1 VKKWWMASA
10 RTVALDDQSGQGLTD
25 FRKRVSLP
33 SIGFMA
39 IWQLLQDS
47 ISLTYFGVA
56 RTNGTLQQ
64 GIGVTGITHSLKS
77 R

>member
-1 VKKWWMASA
+1 MASA

-25 FRKRVSLP
+25 FRNRVSLP
-33 SIGFMA
+33 TLGFMA
-39 IWQLLQDS
+39 IWQLLQGS

-56 RTNGTLQQ
+56 RTNGTPQQ
-64 GIGVTGITHSLKS
+64 VIDVTGITLSPKS